1 MAKTMERKPEY
12 RLTDE
17 DYRSL
22 FLKADPYEIKDEFG
36 EYAHSVSTI
45 YRRMKKYGLSSMRSH
60 KKNLELLL
68 MRKSNPFT
76 PNQVIKNRME
86 EELKEARDEA
96 IRAIWVRINE
106 YEETFKCS

>member
-1 MAKTMERKPEY
+1 MNKQIEY
-12 RLTDE
+12 KLTDE

-36 EYAHSVSTI
+36 DYAHSLSTI
-45 YRRMKKYGLSSMRSH
+45 YRRMKKYGLSSMRDH

-76 PNQVIKNRME
+76 PNQVIRKRME
-86 EELKEARDEA
+86 EELSEARDEA
-96 IRAIWVRINE
+96 IRAIWIRINDFE
-106 YEETFKCS
+106 DTFKCS